1 MEIKMSIRSAKISD
15 TDIVKEITHTT
26 IRAIY
31 PHYYPTGA
39 VDFFLEHHSEKSII
53 DDIKNGCVYL
63 CCDDSGDIAGTVTVR
78 KNEILRLFVLPNYQG
93 NGYGKELLE
102 YAESEIAKSYDEIV
116 IDASFAAKAIYLK
129 RGYKEVAYNTIKT
142 AGGDFLCYDIMTK
155 KR

>member
-1 MEIKMSIRSAKISD
+1 MSIRSAKISD
-15 TDIVKEITHTT
+15 TDIVKEITHAT

-39 VDFFLEHHSEKSII
+39 VEFFIEHHNENGII

-63 CCDDSGDIAGTVTVR
+63 CCDESGDIVGTVTVR
-78 KNEILRLFVLPNYQG
+78 KNEILRLFVLPKFQG

-102 YAESEIAKSYDEIV
+102 FAESEISKSYDEIV
-116 IDASFAAKAIYLK
+116 IDASFAAKAIYIK
-129 RGYKEVAYNTIKT
+129 RGYKEVGFNTIKT
-142 AGGDFLCYDIMTK
+142 ADGDYLCYDIMKK